1 MKKLLLLCASAL
13 LLAACSESST
23 SVGSSPNADTGTEQ
37 QNTVVNAGPDT
48 AVGSGAAA
56 SSGMGTAS
64 AQSAGVNET
73 RQLTNESAKPQH
85 PPAR

>member
-1 MKKLLLLCASAL
+1 MKKVLSLCAGAL
-13 LLAACSESST
+13 LAVACSDSNNDM
-23 SVGSSPNADTGTEQ
+23 GGSPNADTGTDQ

-48 AVGSGAAA
+48 AVGSGATA

-64 AQSAGVNET
+64 AQGAGVNET